1 MTRVIFLAA
10 FVNDPSR
17 IDPSLIDLLVGI
29 AIALAG
35 FALVAWRVRHRAGGV
50 NRIRPSES
58 HADVRRRSAI

>member
-35 FALVAWRVRHRAGGV
+35 FALVAWRVRHRAGG
-50 NRIRPSES
+50 
-58 HADVRRRSAI
+58 